1 MWYIDL
7 RSDTVTQPT
16 PEMRTAMFT
25 AEVGDDV
32 YGEDETIKALEQLA
46 ARMVNKEAALFVTS
60 GTMGN
65 PLAIMTHTKQ
75 GDEVI
80 AAETSHTVQAVVGG
94 AAVLAGVTIRTA
106 AAVNGFPTLAAVK
119 DLIRPRNVH
128 FPDTGLI
135 CVEHAT
141 SLGTV
146 VPLQEMRLLHRFA
159 LERGIPVH
167 LDGARLFNAAVSLGV
182 TAAEIAAAADSVMFC
197 LSKGLAAPVGSL
209 LAGTAAFIEKARR
222 NRKMLGGGLR
232 QAGFLAAAG
241 IVALTRMVDRLAQD
255 HVHARLLAEGLST
268 LKGIKIDLDRVQKNM
283 VFADIAATGK
293 TQKEILDKLLARGIK
308 ANDGREGDWIRFVT
322 NKDVAREDIEHVLL
336 ALRQA
341 LAD

>member
-1 MWYIDL
+1 
-7 RSDTVTQPT
+7 
-16 PEMRTAMFT
+16 
-25 AEVGDDV
+25 
-32 YGEDETIKALEQLA
+32 
-46 ARMVNKEAALFVTS
+46 
-60 GTMGN
+60 
-65 PLAIMTHTKQ
+65 
-75 GDEVI
+75 
-80 AAETSHTVQAVVGG
+80 
-94 AAVLAGVTIRTA
+94 
-106 AAVNGFPTLAAVK
+106 
-119 DLIRPRNVH
+119 
-128 FPDTGLI
+128 
-135 CVEHAT
+135 
-141 SLGTV
+141 
-146 VPLQEMRLLHRFA
+146 MRLLHRFA